1 MSQAQLAQVRRR
13 ATTGLEKEDRA
24 MQHRKSAEL
33 ARTFYAALAA
43 GDRDQLDALLHPEFI
58 GHTAEGMPF
67 GIGGQ
72 HDGPA
77 TMRRNAWGAIAR
89 HFDVRA
95 EPDRFLDLADGRL
108 LVTGRYRGRGKQ
120 GGATLDAAF
129 AHLITIDQGR
139 IRALE
144 QYTDT
149 ARWHEVAGPLRAVL
163 LDVADGI
170 ARLRLNRPQQ
180 GNAINPDMAADLAE
194 AATQI
199 SENASVRAV
208 LITGSGSNFTVG
220 GDLSVFAETARE
232 QLPNRLRR
240 MIDSYHLAIERLTS
254 IDAPVVAAVRG
265 GAGGGGLGLLYAA
278 DIVIA
283 ADDARFALGY
293 GALGLT
299 ADGGNTWFLPRM
311 VGMRR
316 AQQLFLLNRRLSA
329 QEALE
334 YGLVSRLVPSDAV
347 DSEAAA
353 VAATLAA
360 GPTRAYGAM
369 RRMLRQ
375 SFETGLSDQL
385 QAEKESIV
393 AASRSDDAQEGIAA
407 FVAKRR
413 PQFRGG

>member
-1 MSQAQLAQVRRR
+1 MESRDPADIAR
-13 ATTGLEKEDRA
+13 AL
-24 MQHRKSAEL
+24 
-33 ARTFYAALAA
+33 YAALAS
-43 GDRDQLDALLHPEFI
+43 GDRDQLDALLHPEFT
-58 GHTAEGMPF
+58 GRTAEGMPF
-67 GIGGQ
+67 GIGGD
-72 HDGPA
+72 HDTPA
-77 TMRRNAWGAIAR
+77 AMRRNGWGKIAR
-89 HFDVRA
+89 HFEARA
-95 EPDRFLDLADGRL
+95 EPERFLDLADGRL
-108 LVTGRYRGRGKQ
+108 LVTGRYRGHGKQ
-120 GGATLDAAF
+120 GGAPLDAAF
-129 AHLITIDQGR
+129 AHLIAIDQGR
-139 IRALE
+139 IKSLE

-149 ARWHEVAGPLRAVL
+149 ARWHDAGGRLRTVL
-163 LDVADGI
+163 LDFSDGVAT
-170 ARLRLNRPQQ
+170 LRLNRPDK
-180 GNAINPDMAADLAE
+180 GNTIDIDMAADLAE

-199 SENASVRAV
+199 AERSDIRAV
-208 LITGSGSNFTVG
+208 LIAGNGPNFTVG
-220 GDLSVFAETARE
+220 GDLGLFAGTPRE

-316 AQQLFLLNRRLSA
+316 AQQLFLLNRRLTA
-329 QEALE
+329 QEALDF
-334 YGLVSRLVPSDAV
+334 GLVSRLAPSDAV
-347 DSEAAA
+347 ESEAAA
-353 VAATLAA
+353 LAATLAA
-360 GPTRAYGAM
+360 GPTRAFGAV

-385 QAEKESIV
+385 DAEKESIV
-393 AASRSDDAQEGIAA
+393 AASTTDDAQEGIAA

>member
-1 MSQAQLAQVRRR
+1 MERQTAA
-13 ATTGLEKEDRA
+13 D
-24 MQHRKSAEL
+24 L
-33 ARTFYAALAA
+33 ARKLYAALAA
-43 GDRDQLDALLHPEFI
+43 GDREQLDSLLHPDFSGRI
-58 GHTAEGMPF
+58 AEGMPF
-67 GIGGQ
+67 GIGG
-72 HDGPA
+72 HHTGSA
-77 TMRRNAWGAIAR
+77 AMRRNGWGAIAR
-89 HFDVRA
+89 YFDARA
-95 EPDRFLDLADGRL
+95 EPEHFLGLADGRL

-120 GGATLDAAF
+120 GGAPLDAAF

-139 IRALE
+139 IKALE

-149 ARWHEVAGPLRAVL
+149 ARWHDAAGPLRAVL
-163 LDVADGI
+163 LNFSDGI
-170 ARLRLNRPQQ
+170 ATLRLNRPDK
-180 GNAINPDMAADLAE
+180 GNAINADMAADLAE

-199 SENASVRAV
+199 AERADVRAV
-208 LITGSGSNFTVG
+208 LIAGNGENFTVG
-220 GDLSVFAETARE
+220 GDLGLFAGTARE
-232 QLPNRLRR
+232 QLPDRLRR
-240 MIDSYHLAIERLTS
+240 MIDSYHLAIERLTG

-278 DIVIA
+278 DIVVA

-316 AQQLFLLNRRLSA
+316 AQELFLLNRRLTA

-334 YGLVSRLVPSDAV
+334 FGLVSRLAAS
-347 DSEAAA
+347 AA
-353 VAATLAA
+353 VETEATALAAKLAA
-360 GPTRAYGAM
+360 GPTRAYGAV

-385 QAEKESIV
+385 DAEKDSIV
-393 AASRSDDAQEGIAA
+393 QASRSDDAQEGIAA

-413 PQFRGG
+413 PTFLGR

>member
-1 MSQAQLAQVRRR
+1 M
-13 ATTGLEKEDRA
+13 E
-24 MQHRKSAEL
+24 HRKPADL
-33 ARTFYAALAA
+33 ARAFYTALAA
-43 GDRDQLDALLHPEFI
+43 GDRDQLNALLHPEFT
-58 GHTAEGMPF
+58 GRTAEGMPF
-67 GIGGQ
+67 GIGGD

-77 TMRRNAWGAIAR
+77 AMRRNAWGAIAR
-89 HFDVRA
+89 HFEARA

-129 AHLITIDQGR
+129 AHLITVEGGR
-139 IRALE
+139 IKAVE

-149 ARWHEVAGPLRAVL
+149 ARWHEAAGPLRTVR
-163 LDVADGI
+163 LDIADGV
-170 ARLRLNRPQQ
+170 ATLRLNRPDK
-180 GNAINPDMAADLAE
+180 GNAIDTDMAADLAE

-199 SENASVRAV
+199 AESASIRAV
-208 LITGSGSNFTVG
+208 FIAGNGPNFTVG
-220 GDLSVFAETARE
+220 GDLGLFAGTARE

-311 VGMRR
+311 VGMRQ
-316 AQQLFLLNRRLSA
+316 AQQLFLLNRRLTA
-329 QEALE
+329 QEALAF
-334 YGLVSRLVPSDAV
+334 GLVSRLAPSDAV

-353 VAATLAA
+353 LAATLAA
-360 GPTRAYGAM
+360 GPTRAYGAV

-385 QAEKESIV
+385 EAEKESIV

-413 PQFRGG
+413 PQFRGL